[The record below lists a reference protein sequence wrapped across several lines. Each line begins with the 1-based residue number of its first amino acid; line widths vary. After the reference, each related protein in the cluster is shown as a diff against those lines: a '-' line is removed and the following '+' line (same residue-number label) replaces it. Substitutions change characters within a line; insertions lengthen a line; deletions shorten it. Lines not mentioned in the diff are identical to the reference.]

1 MIGTAA
7 FATPRAPPATSLC
20 HRHLVLKHSIGQD
33 IHHIVHIDLQRKPFW
48 AFSPKVWLNCATDLP
63 LGDPMTAE
71 SQRTRPEKS
80 FKLTWMIMMIMV
92 GVRMMMMIIMMIML
106 LLVVVVVVVVMDLAV
121 SGNMLAAIGAV
132 EELPVE
138 QLDGDHS
145 KYELLVEE
153 MIELNY
159 FKFQLKLL

>member
-1 MIGTAA
+1 
-7 FATPRAPPATSLC
+7 
-20 HRHLVLKHSIGQD
+20 
-33 IHHIVHIDLQRKPFW
+33 
-48 AFSPKVWLNCATDLP
+48 
-63 LGDPMTAE
+63 MTAE

-92 GVRMMMMIIMMIML
+92 GVRMMMMIILMIML
-106 LLVVVVVVVVMDLAV
+106 LLLLLLVVVVVVMDLAV

-145 KYELLVEE
+145 KYELLE
-153 MIELNY
+153 
-159 FKFQLKLL
+159 K

>member
-1 MIGTAA
+1 
-7 FATPRAPPATSLC
+7 
-20 HRHLVLKHSIGQD
+20 
-33 IHHIVHIDLQRKPFW
+33 
-48 AFSPKVWLNCATDLP
+48 
-63 LGDPMTAE
+63 
-71 SQRTRPEKS
+71 
-80 FKLTWMIMMIMV
+80 MMIMV
-92 GVRMMMMIIMMIML
+92 GVRMMMMIILMIML
-106 LLVVVVVVVVMDLAV
+106 LLLLLLVVVVVVMDLAV

>member
-1 MIGTAA
+1 
-7 FATPRAPPATSLC
+7 
-20 HRHLVLKHSIGQD
+20 
-33 IHHIVHIDLQRKPFW
+33 
-48 AFSPKVWLNCATDLP
+48 
-63 LGDPMTAE
+63 
-71 SQRTRPEKS
+71 
-80 FKLTWMIMMIMV
+80 MMMMV

-106 LLVVVVVVVVMDLAV
+106 LLLLLLVVVVVVVMDLAV

-145 KYELLVEE
+145 KYELLGEE

>member
-1 MIGTAA
+1 
-7 FATPRAPPATSLC
+7 
-20 HRHLVLKHSIGQD
+20 
-33 IHHIVHIDLQRKPFW
+33 
-48 AFSPKVWLNCATDLP
+48 
-63 LGDPMTAE
+63 
-71 SQRTRPEKS
+71 
-80 FKLTWMIMMIMV
+80 MMIMV
-92 GVRMMMMIIMMIML
+92 GVRMMMMIILMIML
-106 LLVVVVVVVVMDLAV
+106 LLLLLVVVVVVMDLAV

>member
-1 MIGTAA
+1 
-7 FATPRAPPATSLC
+7 
-20 HRHLVLKHSIGQD
+20 
-33 IHHIVHIDLQRKPFW
+33 
-48 AFSPKVWLNCATDLP
+48 
-63 LGDPMTAE
+63 
-71 SQRTRPEKS
+71 
-80 FKLTWMIMMIMV
+80 MMIMV
-92 GVRMMMMIIMMIML
+92 GVRMMMMIILMIML
-106 LLVVVVVVVVMDLAV
+106 LLLLLLVVVVVVVVVVMDLAV

>member
-1 MIGTAA
+1 
-7 FATPRAPPATSLC
+7 
-20 HRHLVLKHSIGQD
+20 
-33 IHHIVHIDLQRKPFW
+33 
-48 AFSPKVWLNCATDLP
+48 
-63 LGDPMTAE
+63 
-71 SQRTRPEKS
+71 
-80 FKLTWMIMMIMV
+80 MMIMV
-92 GVRMMMMIIMMIML
+92 GVRMMMMIILMIML
-106 LLVVVVVVVVMDLAV
+106 LLLLLVVVVVVVMDLAV

-145 KYELLVEE
+145 KYELLGEE